1 MTSNEFAI
9 LCNEYLIHPAMA
21 LENELIQE
29 ALICRDNEEVKRILE
44 EEF

>member
-1 MTSNEFAI
+1 MTANEFAV
-9 LCNEYLIHPAMA
+9 LCNQYLIHPANA

-29 ALICRDNEEVKRILE
+29 ALNCRDNEEVKRILQ

>member
-9 LCNEYLIHPAMA
+9 LCNEYLIYPAIA
-21 LENELIQE
+21 LESELIQE
-29 ALICRDNEEVKRILE
+29 ALTCRDDKEVKRILE